1 MSCCEKL
8 KYERLRDIEHA
19 SVLASQEAHIR
30 KVRIA
35 VVRKVHESYG
45 PYYIGIEYEKA
56 KSAGLEILRE
66 YKPGKSMAVQKS
78 SGNRKRKVPVK
89 AKQL

>member
-8 KYERLRDIEHA
+8 KYERLKDIEHA

-30 KVRIA
+30 KVKMA
-35 VVRKVHESYG
+35 VVEKVHHHYGSYF
-45 PYYIGIEYEKA
+45 IGIEYDKA
-56 KSAGLEILRE
+56 KSEGHKILRE

-78 SGNRKRKVPVK
+78 NRNKGSKVSSDSK
-89 AKQL
+89 